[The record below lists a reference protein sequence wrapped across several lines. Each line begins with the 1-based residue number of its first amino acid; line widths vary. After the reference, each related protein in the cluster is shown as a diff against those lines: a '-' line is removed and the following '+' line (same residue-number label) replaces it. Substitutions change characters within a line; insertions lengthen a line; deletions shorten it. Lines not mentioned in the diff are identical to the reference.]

1 MQAKV
6 VLTSINLLSPQG
18 FCPGVLLGATPML
31 PANLTGHAKVEGMA
45 LFQALFR
52 EAHAGHTTVSAKG
65 IHSTQSPDP
74 QNLNPDTL
82 KGLQLQRI
90 IVGAAGENHRAE
102 GRRHE
107 ARRPAGHWS
116 ALFDEEAGGQGGPL
130 SQTWNKA
137 SLKLLKTV
145 HPQKTLNC
153 LINPNQG
160 HKR

>member
-1 MQAKV
+1 
-6 VLTSINLLSPQG
+6 
-18 FCPGVLLGATPML
+18 ML
-31 PANLTGHAKVEGMA
+31 RWRGWRFFK
-45 LFQALFR
+45 LFFR

-65 IHSTQSPDP
+65 IHSTQNPDP

-130 SQTWNKA
+130 SQTWNK
-137 SLKLLKTV
+137 SLFKAPENRAPAKN
-145 HPQKTLNC
+145 PQLFN
-153 LINPNQG
+153 
-160 HKR
+160 